1 MVIDVAIAHCS
12 PSHTPQLAAS
22 TGDNTSVT
30 QAARHVALAEA
41 VCKLST
47 RAPSSRP
54 SPRRAAGQVRRTS
67 DFIDSSPHIQS
78 LLALSS
84 EKHPQLWSFQ
94 ARSAFVQRVDATPD
108 QVRKAS
114 CNSLL
119 HRQDDLD
126 ALWCG
131 MSDGYLRIY
140 RIPVLDLVSSLPLHK
155 GAITTACSVQ
165 KTVWSA
171 GRDGRL
177 VVVDAKSFHT
187 VDELPLDGQV
197 VMQLAVRGTSV
208 YGVTGQCMLLR
219 WDAPSRQLRQK
230 IDVSR
235 YLARTCILTDVAL
248 LNPSIWI
255 ACGSSLAILDIGG
268 GHTTVERKATKAEP
282 RQNLAHAFNVAAG
295 DGTASGAS
303 SYDSH
308 LSEEGVKADTRK
320 WLWLRDQEQNV
331 Q

>member
-1 MVIDVAIAHCS
+1 
-12 PSHTPQLAAS
+12 
-22 TGDNTSVT
+22 
-30 QAARHVALAEA
+30 
-41 VCKLST
+41 
-47 RAPSSRP
+47 
-54 SPRRAAGQVRRTS
+54 
-67 DFIDSSPHIQS
+67 
-78 LLALSS
+78 
-84 EKHPQLWSFQ
+84 
-94 ARSAFVQRVDATPD
+94 
-108 QVRKAS
+108 
-114 CNSLL
+114 
-119 HRQDDLD
+119 
-126 ALWCG
+126 

-155 GAITTACSVQ
+155 DAITTACSVQ

-187 VDELPLDGQV
+187 VDELHLEGQV

-268 GHTTVERKATKAEP
+268 GPTAVEGKATKAEP
-282 RQNLAHAFNVAAG
+282 RLNLAHAFDVAAG
-295 DGTASGAS
+295 DGTASDTS
-303 SYDSH
+303 PCDPH
-308 LSEEGVKADTRK
+308 LSQEAMKTDTGR
-320 WLWLRDQEQNV
+320 WLWLRGFGRPGGRFE
-331 Q
+331 